1 MKIAKIKSILFAF
14 LLFVCYIVSSQD
26 NIENLLDAIKTV
38 ESSGGVNLYGL
49 NGEIGPY
56 QIKRIVIDDVNRICG
71 GDVFDEK
78 DAMDDKKSR
87 EICKIYIKYWAD
99 RKGRSSIEDMAR
111 IWNGGPNGYRK
122 KSTIPYW
129 NKIRGKLCL

>member
-14 LLFVCYIVSSQD
+14 LLFVCYVIYSQD
-26 NIENLLDAIKTV
+26 NIESLLDAIKTV

-56 QIKRIVIDDVNRICG
+56 QIKRIVIDDVNRISG
-71 GDVFDEK
+71 RDVFHEK

-87 EICKIYIKYWAD
+87 EICKIYMIMNKF
-99 RKGRSSIEDMAR
+99 
-111 IWNGGPNGYRK
+111 NYRNRMKRCLK
-122 KSTIPYW
+122 K
-129 NKIRGKLCL
+129 K